1 MQETMDRLGATK
13 RDIATTAL
21 GGGAPQTCSPVQKP
35 ALRTSSLVGDKAES
49 SAAVREGGSLFNF
62 PGKAGIPLQ

>member
-1 MQETMDRLGATK
+1 MQETMDRLDTTK
-13 RDIATTAL
+13 RNTAVIAL
-21 GGGAPQTCSPVQKP
+21 GGDAQQTCSPVQKP

-49 SAAVREGGSLFNF
+49 FAAVREGGSLFNF